1 MCQNMASPFSM
12 LYLLVHLLIV
22 IVHFV
27 CEGFIIMI
35 GVAL

>member
-1 MCQNMASPFSM
+1 MHGFTLFMF
-12 LYLLVHLLIV
+12 YLLVHLLIV

-27 CEGFIIMI
+27 CEGFIII